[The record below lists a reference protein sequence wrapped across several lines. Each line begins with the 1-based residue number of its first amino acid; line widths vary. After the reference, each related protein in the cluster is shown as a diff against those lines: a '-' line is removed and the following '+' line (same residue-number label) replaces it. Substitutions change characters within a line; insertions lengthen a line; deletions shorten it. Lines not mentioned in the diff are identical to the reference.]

1 MYLNANQ
8 LADALPW
15 DALIEALSDIFTRT
29 VNSPVRH
36 HHKIDVPGETS
47 AMLLL
52 MPAWI
57 EGEYLGVKQVNVFP
71 GNNARSLP
79 GLSSHYLLS
88 CAKTGLPL
96 GQFDG
101 NELTARRTAAASAM
115 ASKYL
120 SRSDSARLLMV
131 GAGRMGRYLVSAHRS
146 VRAIQE
152 VGVYDLN
159 FESARAFAE
168 ELSSQGISAKALPL
182 KELPKAASDA
192 DIISCATLATD
203 PVIKGKWL
211 KPGVH
216 LDLVGSFTP
225 LMREVDDEVAA
236 LCSIFVDTREGA
248 LAETG
253 DLIQPIRNGVITEN
267 DVIAEFSDLC
277 GKKHPGRSALPD
289 PELAMTM
296 FKSVGASIEDLAA
309 AVLAYKRTS
318 GTQNSSQQ

>member
-1 MYLNANQ
+1 MYLNAKQ

-15 DALIEALSDIFTRT
+15 DALIEALSDIFTRP

-36 HHKIDVPGETS
+36 HHKIDVPGEPS

-71 GNNARSLP
+71 GNNARNLP

-146 VRAIQE
+146 VRDIQE
-152 VGVYDLN
+152 VDVYDLN
-159 FESARAFAE
+159 FESASAFAN
-168 ELSSQGISAKALPL
+168 ELSSQGISAKALTL
-182 KELPKAASDA
+182 EELPKAASDA

-225 LMREVDDEVAA
+225 LMREVDDDVAA
-236 LCSIFVDTREGA
+236 LSSIFVDTREGA

-253 DLIQPIRNGVITEN
+253 DLIQPIRNGVINEN
-267 DVIAEFSDLC
+267 DVIAEFSELC
-277 GKKHPGRSALPD
+277 GKGHAGRSALPN
-289 PELAMTM
+289 PELAITM

-309 AVLAYKRTS
+309 AVLAYKRTAEKK
-318 GTQNSSQQ
+318 NPSQ